1 MNADLTPQEKEEL
14 VNPKERSFALR
25 LATATDWRTGLVIPL
40 LAILTALIIGVFI
53 IMLTGSS
60 FSDAMKAYG
69 ALVQGSV
76 GSLRAISETLTA
88 ATPLIFAGLSV
99 ALAFRAGLFN
109 IGGEG
114 QALIGGMFAVW
125 VGFSIT
131 GLPLYVHLPLA
142 ILAGVIGGAIWGFI
156 PGVLKAKTGAHEVIT
171 TIMLNYIALRLVDY
185 FLKTDIFQREG
196 RNDPISENVAAT
208 ANYPAFLSSID
219 PALRVHAGL
228 FVALGAAVLIS
239 WLLFRTT
246 IGFEFR
252 AVGANP
258 NAARY
263 AGISVT
269 KVYILVMVIAGALA
283 GSAGAGQVLG
293 VLDRATPGFS
303 EGLGFDG
310 IAVALLGRSNPY
322 GVVAA
327 ALLFGG
333 LRAGGQQ
340 MQVSANVGI
349 DLISVIQALIIMF
362 VAAPALISAIYRLK
376 KPVAST
382 QISKGWGA

>member
-1 MNADLTPQEKEEL
+1 MSAHLDPETRAEL
-14 VNPKERSFALR
+14 LNPKERSFAQR
-25 LATATDWRTGLVIPL
+25 LATSADWRTAILIPL
-40 LAILTALIIGVFI
+40 LAVITALIIGIFI
-53 IMLTGSS
+53 IVITGST
-60 FSDAMKAYG
+60 FGDAMNAYA

-88 ATPLIFAGLSV
+88 ATPLILAGLSV

-131 GLPLYVHLPLA
+131 GLPIFIHLPLA
-142 ILAGVIGGAIWGFI
+142 VIAGIIGGAIWGFI
-156 PGVLKAKTGAHEVIT
+156 PGILKAKTGAHEVIT
-171 TIMLNYIALRLVDY
+171 TIMLNYIALRLVD
-185 FLKTDIFQREG
+185 FLLKSAIFQREG
-196 RNDPISENVAAT
+196 RNDPVSKNIEGT
-208 ANYPAFLSSID
+208 AEYPAFLSSID

-228 FVALGAAVLIS
+228 FVALAAAFLIY

-258 NAARY
+258 HAARY

-269 KVYILVMVIAGALA
+269 RVYILVMMIAGALA
-283 GSAGAGQVLG
+283 GTAGAGQVLG
-293 VLDRATPGFS
+293 VLGRSTPGFTAD
-303 EGLGFDG
+303 LGFDG
-310 IAVALLGRSNPY
+310 IAVALLGRSNPW
-322 GVVAA
+322 GVVGA

-349 DLISVIQALIIMF
+349 DLISVIQALIIIF
-362 VAAPALISAIYRLK
+362 VAAPALIAAIYRLK
-376 KPVAST
+376 TPVAST
-382 QISKGWGA
+382 QISKGWA